1 MGMNLGF
8 KGWQY
13 AALAALFITGIV
25 IGSTGCSPP
34 LSASHYAQ
42 PSDMHTSRIALDW
55 AGTYRGILPCA
66 DCEGIATTLTLTP
79 AHTYRLKTI
88 YAGADDGEGA
98 QFTHTGVF
106 KWDDAGRRV
115 KLLNL
120 PGSTGWYQVG
130 ENRVF
135 ALDQSGDRV
144 EGPLAGM
151 YVLERTDDIGDEDI
165 AVAEQMF
172 VGKTWE
178 LTALGDADIAEEQQ
192 GRAWLLFEREFR
204 RLSGSAGCN
213 RLIGSWKTGEKACR
227 VQEESGRCGGALPLQ
242 LSPIG
247 TTMMACAPDLMQLE
261 QNFVTALE
269 HAVGVYLEED
279 VLILVDERTRIV
291 AQFRVKSA
299 E

>member
-1 MGMNLGF
+1 
-8 KGWQY
+8 
-13 AALAALFITGIV
+13 
-25 IGSTGCSPP
+25 
-34 LSASHYAQ
+34 
-42 PSDMHTSRIALDW
+42 MHTSRIALDW
-55 AGTYRGILPCA
+55 AGTYRGVLPCA
-66 DCEGIATTLTLTP
+66 DCESIATTLTLTP
-79 AHTYRLKTI
+79 AYTYRLKTI
-88 YAGADDGEGA
+88 YAGTDEDEGA
-98 QFTHTGVF
+98 HFTHTGVF

-151 YVLERTDDIGDEDI
+151 YVLERIDDIGAEDI

-178 LTALGDADIAEEQQ
+178 LTVLGDADIAEEQQ
-192 GRAWLLFEREFR
+192 GRAWLLFERESR

-213 RLIGSWKTGEKACR
+213 RLIGSWQIGEKARR
-227 VQEESGRCGGALPLQ
+227 VQEESGRCGGALPLH

-247 TTMMACAPDLMQLE
+247 TTMMACAHDLMQLE
-261 QNFVTALE
+261 HNFVTALE
-269 HAVGVYLEED
+269 HVAGVYLEED
-279 VLILVDERTRIV
+279 ALILVDERTRVV